1 MAPPQVASFGDF
13 FADREA
19 ARASRQETE
28 NRRVQ
33 ASNSSTDPKAGV
45 NFSFGS
51 EKPSAVANKKR
62 LNAEARA
69 QEPVMAVTYK
79 DPFDSVYKKYIFSA
93 DGQYLLGG
101 MMVGGKLSFKGLAKI
116 AC

>member
-1 MAPPQVASFGDF
+1 MLADALFYFTLQVASFGDF

-19 ARASRQETE
+19 ARATRQETE
-28 NRRVQ
+28 SRRMQ
-33 ASNSSTDPKAGV
+33 STADSKSAV
-45 NFSFGS
+45 KFSFGS

-62 LNAEARA
+62 LNAETRA

-101 MMVGGKLSFKGLAKI
+101 MMVGGELFFSKG
-116 AC
+116 